1 MKLGI
6 IQDWSEAGFRF
17 AQSKK
22 LDAVEFCVN
31 HNYDSSEFAAK
42 VPQIKALSQEMGV
55 AVGSIGRWGAKR
67 IDDTGA
73 IIPAALQDDKNL
85 IDAAS
90 ALGCPVFNCGCNWT
104 EGKSFAE
111 NCRIATDY
119 FSQLLAY
126 AEGKNVKIA
135 VFNCDWGNFV
145 VSPETWRVILSDL
158 PALGI
163 KYDTSHC
170 IGRGGD
176 YLMEMRDWGERIY
189 HFHVK
194 GSSYIGGEHYDDPP
208 AGLDDVRWGPV
219 MNLLYTK
226 GYDGMLSIEP
236 HSNKWRD
243 AMGEW
248 GVDFTIAFMRP
259 FVMPDDYA
267 SSGKS
272 PYMP

>member
-6 IQDWSEAGFRF
+6 IQDWSESGFLY
-17 AQSKK
+17 AASKG

-31 HNYDSSEFAAK
+31 GNYDTREFFAQ
-42 VPQIKALSQEMGV
+42 VETIRGYIERTGV
-55 AVGSIGRWGAKR
+55 AVGSIGRWGARR
-67 IDDTGA
+67 IDDSGKV
-73 IIPAALQDDKNL
+73 IPQALQDDRNL

-90 ALGCPVFNCGCNWT
+90 ALGCPVYNCGCNWT
-104 EGKSFAE
+104 DGLSFAE

-119 FSQLLAY
+119 FAGLLAY
-126 AEGKNVKIA
+126 ADGKNVKIA
-135 VFNCDWGNFV
+135 VYNCDWDNFV
-145 VSPETWRVILSDL
+145 VSPETWRVVLSDL
-158 PALGI
+158 PDLGI

-170 IGRGGD
+170 INRGGD
-176 YLMEMRDWGERIY
+176 YLVEMRDWGDRIY

-194 GSSYIGGEHYDDPP
+194 GTSRIGGEHYDDPP

-236 HSNKWRD
+236 HSSQWSGAR
-243 AMGEW
+243 GQW
-248 GVDFTIAFMRP
+248 GVDFTIRFIRP
-259 FVMPDDYA
+259 FIMPNDYEEN
-267 SSGKS
+267 GVS